1 MITSNLIKEINVRKK
16 IKWIRIKII
25 INLWK
30 RSYRKSTT
38 TKNIDSQQN
47 RENDDLVDT
56 DIDLDTYT
64 VVEDTTE
71 IKKL

>member
-1 MITSNLIKEINVRKK
+1 MESEESEIYERYQMKHPNS
-16 IKWIRIKII
+16 
-25 INLWK
+25 L
-30 RSYRKSTT
+30 KS
-38 TKNIDSQQN
+38 IDRQQN